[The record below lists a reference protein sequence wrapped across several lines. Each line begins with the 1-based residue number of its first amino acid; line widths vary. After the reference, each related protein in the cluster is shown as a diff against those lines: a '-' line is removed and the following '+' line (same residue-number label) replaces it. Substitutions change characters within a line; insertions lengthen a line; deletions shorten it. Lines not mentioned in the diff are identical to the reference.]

1 MEENKN
7 IISRELNNDMEVN
20 MSEAEDYMKESTD
33 DFLNDVDDAC
43 ETAFGDEEGSAK
55 IVDGRV
61 EFTKEMKKDYT
72 ILIPDMLPV
81 HFKLL
86 RNIFLQNGYK
96 VGLLKNTGR
105 RVVDTGLKYVHNDTC
120 YPALLVI
127 GQMIS
132 ALQSGKYD
140 VDKVALM
147 ITQTGG
153 GCRAS
158 NYIHL
163 LRKALVKAGLGQ
175 VPVISLN
182 LSGLESNSGFKLT
195 LEMLYQ
201 ALIGLTYGDLFMLLK
216 NQVRSYEV
224 NKGEADELIAKWVKE
239 LSSQFRHRKGYTPKG
254 MERNMKAIVE
264 DFSKIKVNKVP
275 KTKVGIVGEIYVKYS
290 SMANND
296 LENFLVDQDCEV
308 MVPGVMGFM
317 MFKIDN
323 RIEDI
328 NLYGGSLA
336 KKKVVQALMKYCEM
350 LEGMLYD
357 CVSKYS
363 DFMPPSKYAHIKQLI
378 TGVVGLG
385 NKMGEGWLLTA
396 EMLELAES
404 GYENIICAQPF
415 GCLPNH
421 IVGKGMI
428 RKVKEIYP
436 QANIVPIDY
445 DPGATKVNQENRIKL
460 MLAVAREG

>member
-1 MEENKN
+1 MAE
-7 IISRELNNDMEVN
+7 NNDVAINLDPERTV
-20 MSEAEDYMKESTD
+20 
-33 DFLNDVDDAC
+33 
-43 ETAFGDEEGSAK
+43 SASS
-55 IVDGRV
+55 DRV
-61 EFTKEMKKDYT
+61 IFTKEMKKDYT
-72 ILIPDMLPV
+72 ILIPDMLPT
-81 HFKLL
+81 HFRLL
-86 RNIFLQNGYK
+86 RTIFTQNGYK
-96 VGLLKNTGR
+96 VALLKNTGR

-140 VDKVALM
+140 VDKVALI

-163 LRKALVKAGLGQ
+163 LRKALIKAGLSQ

-182 LSGLESNSGFKLT
+182 LSGLESNPGFKLT
-195 LEMLYQ
+195 IEMIYQ
-201 ALIGLTYGDLFMLLK
+201 AFIGLAYGDLFMLLK

-224 NKGEADELIAKWVKE
+224 NKGDADAVIDKWCKI
-239 LSSQFRHRKGYTPKG
+239 LSKQFRQRKGYTPKG
-254 MERNMKAIVE
+254 VEKNMKAIVE
-264 DFSKIKVNKVP
+264 DFAAIPLSGEK

-290 SMANND
+290 SMANNN
-296 LENFLVDQDCEV
+296 LEEFLVSQDCEV

-328 NLYGGSLA
+328 NLYGGNLA
-336 KKKVVQALMKYCEM
+336 KKKVCQALMKYCRV
-350 LEGMLYD
+350 LENAITD
-357 CVSKYS
+357 AVTKYS
-363 DFMPPSKYAHIKQLI
+363 DFTPPAKYAHVKELV

-396 EMLELAES
+396 EMLELSES
-404 GYENIICAQPF
+404 GYGNIICAQPF

-428 RKVKEIYP
+428 RKIKEIYP

-460 MLAVAREG
+460 MLSVAREEQ

>member
-1 MEENKN
+1 MSERVNANYDDN
-7 IISRELNNDMEVN
+7 IIQVHVASGE
-20 MSEAEDYMKESTD
+20 
-33 DFLNDVDDAC
+33 
-43 ETAFGDEEGSAK
+43 
-55 IVDGRV
+55 RV
-61 EFTKEMKKDYT
+61 EFTKEMRKDYT

-86 RNIFLQNGYK
+86 RNIFTLHGYR

-105 RVVDTGLKYVHNDTC
+105 KVVDTGLKYVHNDTC

-140 VDKVALM
+140 VNKVALM

-182 LSGLESNSGFKLT
+182 LSGLESNSGFHLT
-195 LEMLYQ
+195 LEMIYQ

-224 NKGEADELIAKWVKE
+224 NKGDADALIDKWVKE
-239 LSSQFRHRKGYTPKG
+239 LSNQFRQRKGYTPKG

-264 DFSKIKVNKVP
+264 DFTKIPVVNVK
-275 KTKVGIVGEIYVKYS
+275 KTKVGVVGEIYVKYS

-328 NLYGGSLA
+328 NLYGGNPA
-336 KKKVVQALMKYCEM
+336 KKKVCQLLMKYCEM
-350 LEGMLYD
+350 LEKMLYNV
-357 CVSKYS
+357 VSENS
-363 DFMPPSKYAHIKQLI
+363 EFLPPSKYAHIKQLI

-404 GYENIICAQPF
+404 GYGNIICAQPF

-436 QANIVPIDY
+436 NANIVPIDY

-460 MLAVAREG
+460 MLAVAREEVED

>member
-1 MEENKN
+1 
-7 IISRELNNDMEVN
+7 V
-20 MSEAEDYMKESTD
+20 SEDINVSLDNAINTS
-33 DFLNDVDDAC
+33 
-43 ETAFGDEEGSAK
+43 
-55 IVDGRV
+55 VDGRV

-96 VGLLKNTGR
+96 VALLKNTGR

-140 VDKVALM
+140 VNKVALM

-163 LRKALVKAGLGQ
+163 LRKALVKAGLSQ

-224 NKGEADELIAKWVKE
+224 NKGEADELISKWVKE
-239 LSSQFRHRKGYTPKG
+239 LSHQFRHRKGYTPKG
-254 MERNMKAIVE
+254 MEKNMRAIVE
-264 DFSKIKVNKVP
+264 DFAKIELNKVP

-296 LENFLVDQDCEV
+296 LENFLVEQDCEV

-328 NLYGGSLA
+328 NLYGGNIA

-357 CVSKYS
+357 SVSKYS
-363 DFMPPSKYAHIKQLI
+363 DFMPPSKYAHIKELI
-378 TGVVGLG
+378 KGVVGLG

-396 EMLELAES
+396 EMLELSES
-404 GYENIICAQPF
+404 GYENVICAQPF

-460 MLAVAREG
+460 MLAVAREEN

>member
-1 MEENKN
+1 
-7 IISRELNNDMEVN
+7 
-20 MSEAEDYMKESTD
+20 MSEINGQDLTMNAMVNGE
-33 DFLNDVDDAC
+33 
-43 ETAFGDEEGSAK
+43 
-55 IVDGRV
+55 RV
-61 EFTKEMKKDYT
+61 EFTKEMRKDYT

-81 HFKLL
+81 HFKLI
-86 RNIFLQNGYK
+86 RNVLTQHGYRI
-96 VGLLKNTGR
+96 GLLKNTGR

-163 LRKALVKAGLGQ
+163 LRKALHKAGLGH

-182 LSGLESNSGFKLT
+182 VSGLESNSGFSIT

-224 NKGEADELIAKWVKE
+224 NKGDADELISKWVKE
-239 LSSQFRHRKGYTPKG
+239 LSKQFKQRKGYTPKG
-254 MERNMKAIVE
+254 MEKNMKAIVE
-264 DFSKIKVNKVP
+264 DFSKIPLNKTP
-275 KTKVGIVGEIYVKYS
+275 KTKVGVVGEIYVKYS

-296 LENFLVDQDCEV
+296 LEEFLVGQDCEV

-328 NLYGGSLA
+328 NLYGGNLA
-336 KKKVVQALMKYCEM
+336 KKKVIQILMKYCEK

-363 DFMPPSKYAHIKQLI
+363 DFVPPAKYSHIKELI

-404 GYENIICAQPF
+404 GYGNIICAQPF

-436 QANIVPIDY
+436 SANIVPIDY

-460 MLAVAREG
+460 MLAVAREQ

>member
-1 MEENKN
+1 
-7 IISRELNNDMEVN
+7 
-20 MSEAEDYMKESTD
+20 MSERVNANHD
-33 DFLNDVDDAC
+33 DDIIQVHVASG
-43 ETAFGDEEGSAK
+43 E
-55 IVDGRV
+55 RV
-61 EFTKEMKKDYT
+61 EFTKEMRKDYT

-86 RNIFLQNGYK
+86 RNIFTLHGYR

-105 RVVDTGLKYVHNDTC
+105 KVVDTGLKYVHNDTC

-182 LSGLESNSGFKLT
+182 LSGLESNSGFHLT
-195 LEMLYQ
+195 LEMIYQ

-224 NKGEADELIAKWVKE
+224 NKGDADALIDKWVKE
-239 LSSQFRHRKGYTPKG
+239 LSNQFRQRKGYTPKG

-264 DFSKIKVNKVP
+264 DFTKIPVVNVK
-275 KTKVGIVGEIYVKYS
+275 KTKVGVVGEIYVKYS

-296 LENFLVDQDCEV
+296 LENFLVEQDCEV

-328 NLYGGSLA
+328 NLYGGNPA
-336 KKKVVQALMKYCEM
+336 KKKVCQLLMKYCEM
-350 LEGMLYD
+350 LEKMLYNV
-357 CVSKYS
+357 VSENS
-363 DFMPPSKYAHIKQLI
+363 EFLPPSKYAHIKQLI

-404 GYENIICAQPF
+404 GYGNIICAQPF

-436 QANIVPIDY
+436 NANIVPIDY

-460 MLAVAREG
+460 MLAVAREEVED

>member
-1 MEENKN
+1 
-7 IISRELNNDMEVN
+7 
-20 MSEAEDYMKESTD
+20 MSEMVNANHD
-33 DFLNDVDDAC
+33 DDIIQVHVASG
-43 ETAFGDEEGSAK
+43 E
-55 IVDGRV
+55 RV
-61 EFTKEMKKDYT
+61 EFTKEMRKDYT

-86 RNIFLQNGYK
+86 RNIFTLHGYRI
-96 VGLLKNTGR
+96 GLLKNTGR
-105 RVVDTGLKYVHNDTC
+105 KVVDTGLKYVHNDTC

-140 VDKVALM
+140 VNKVALM

-163 LRKALVKAGLGQ
+163 LRKALVKAGLGH

-182 LSGLESNSGFKLT
+182 LSGLESNSGFHLT
-195 LEMLYQ
+195 LEMIYQ

-224 NKGEADELIAKWVKE
+224 NKGDADALIDKWVKE
-239 LSSQFRHRKGYTPKG
+239 LSNQFRQRKGYTPKG

-264 DFSKIKVNKVP
+264 DFTKIPLSNVK
-275 KTKVGIVGEIYVKYS
+275 KTKVGVVGEIYVKYS

-328 NLYGGSLA
+328 NLYGGNPA
-336 KKKVVQALMKYCEM
+336 KKKVCQLLMKYCEM
-350 LEGMLYD
+350 LEKMLYNV
-357 CVSKYS
+357 VSENS
-363 DFMPPSKYAHIKQLI
+363 EFLPPSKYAHIKQLI

-404 GYENIICAQPF
+404 GYGNIICAQPF

-436 QANIVPIDY
+436 SANIVPIDY

-460 MLAVAREG
+460 MLAVAREEVEA

>member
-1 MEENKN
+1 
-7 IISRELNNDMEVN
+7 
-20 MSEAEDYMKESTD
+20 MSERINANHD
-33 DFLNDVDDAC
+33 DDIIQVHVASG
-43 ETAFGDEEGSAK
+43 E
-55 IVDGRV
+55 RV
-61 EFTKEMKKDYT
+61 EFTKEMRKDYT

-86 RNIFLQNGYK
+86 RNIFTLHGYR

-105 RVVDTGLKYVHNDTC
+105 KVVDTGLKYVHNDTC

-182 LSGLESNSGFKLT
+182 LSGLESNSGFHLT
-195 LEMLYQ
+195 LEMIYQ

-224 NKGEADELIAKWVKE
+224 NKGDADALIDKWVKE
-239 LSSQFRHRKGYTPKG
+239 LSNQFRQRKGYTPKG

-264 DFSKIKVNKVP
+264 DFTKIQVVNVK
-275 KTKVGIVGEIYVKYS
+275 KTKVGVVGEIYVKYS

-328 NLYGGSLA
+328 NLYGGNPA
-336 KKKVVQALMKYCEM
+336 KKKVCQLLMKYCEM
-350 LEGMLYD
+350 LEKMLYNV
-357 CVSKYS
+357 VSENS
-363 DFMPPSKYAHIKQLI
+363 EFLPPSKYAHIKQLI

-404 GYENIICAQPF
+404 GYGNIICAQPF

-436 QANIVPIDY
+436 NANIVPIDY

-460 MLAVAREG
+460 MLAVAREEVED